1 MSERYQVKVIARM
14 HSLFPT
20 KFGIP
25 RQSGLVEQLHS
36 LVVFEPEY
44 RDPQALRG
52 IEEFSHLWLIWQ
64 FSQAVREDWSPTVRP
79 PKLGGN
85 RRMGVFATRSPFRPN
100 AIGLSSVKLEGI
112 EKHPQYG
119 MVLRVS
125 GADLMDGTPIL
136 DIKPYLPYVD
146 SHAKARGGFTDG
158 NDWAT
163 LMVVFPDELKAR
175 FQPDDAKALE
185 EVLSQGPHPKYQH
198 DHSRIYGMPFAGKD
212 VKFRVE
218 NDKCW
223 VLDVVET

>member
-1 MSERYQVKVIARM
+1 MKEIEPIAYFR
-14 HSLFPT
+14 SPFT
-20 KFGIP
+20 SKFGIP
-25 RQSGLVEQLHS
+25 RQSGLVHELRGS
-36 LVVFEPEY
+36 IVLEPKFNREE
-44 RDPQALRG
+44 ALRG
-52 IEEFSHLWLIWQ
+52 LEGFDYLWMIWGFSANSSEAWKDGDSL
-64 FSQAVREDWSPTVRP
+64 TVRP
-79 PKLGGN
+79 PRLGGN
-85 RRMGVFATRSPFRPN
+85 KRIGVFASRSPFRPN
-100 AIGLSSVKLEGI
+100 GLGLSSVRIVEIKSGEI
-112 EKHPQYG
+112 IVE
-119 MVLRVS
+119 
-125 GADLMDGTPIL
+125 GADLMDGTPVY